1 MKRFIALTVAVAAL
15 GLSFGSTAFAQSN
28 SSGLTR
34 AEVVAQL
41 QQAQAEGL
49 VPAPKDDYPPSE
61 AAIARN
67 REIYAIQH
75 PGEAAALKTAG
86 AGGVGAAGAS
96 N

>member
-1 MKRFIALTVAVAAL
+1 MKRFTALAVAVAAL
-15 GLSFGSTAFAQSN
+15 GLSIGSTAFAQSN
-28 SSGLTR
+28 SPGLTR
-34 AEVVAQL
+34 AEVLAQL

-61 AAIARN
+61 ATIARN

-75 PGEAAALKTAG
+75 PGEAAAVKTAG
-86 AGGVGAAGAS
+86 AGGVGAAAAS